1 MCNWCKRM
9 RPTPRTLCIVLVI
22 LLPLAMGE
30 LGAARAERPEG
41 DGGQVVQSAS
51 RYAILAWN
59 DLGMHC
65 YNPSYQDLA
74 VLPPF
79 NTLWA
84 QVVRVGNPPQIITQG
99 VTVSYSFPDNT
110 YSVGKTNFW
119 TYAQALYGVALPPNI
134 GLSGKGLSGAMDQRG
149 DHFVAEGIPLTE
161 YSDSAPTVRQPYQL
175 AVLVATENGTGRE
188 LARLTVVAP
197 VSTEMRCDTCHYDG
211 GVEDIRTGRV
221 DTNILALHDREN
233 ADKYPS
239 GHAGNL
245 MDRRPINC
253 AECHADNAVGAPGVA
268 GIPNLSQAM
277 HDKHAEEGNIPP
289 TTEGCYLCHPGPETR
304 CLRDVMSQKGMTC
317 LSCHGNM
324 QAVSQN
330 PNPWLQEPRCDSAS
344 CHGAKYAQNQP
355 LYRQSLGHGGLYCE
369 ACHDSTHAIAR
380 SREPND
386 AIKFIQLQGHSGT
399 LDECIVC
406 HASVP
411 AGAGPHGTSPRQYFH
426 LPILTRR

>member
-1 MCNWCKRM
+1 MCRYRNGILQMARIYA
-9 RPTPRTLCIVLVI
+9 IVWAI
-22 LLPLAMGE
+22 LLYLAIGG
-30 LGAARAERPEG
+30 LGIAIAERPEG
-41 DGGQVVQSAS
+41 DRSDAVQNGD

-74 VLPPF
+74 VLPPY

-84 QVVRVGNPPQIITQG
+84 QVVRVGNPPQIVTQG

-119 TYAQALYGVALPPNI
+119 TYVQALYGVALPANV
-134 GLSGKGLSGAMDQRG
+134 GLKGKGLSGTMDLQG

-161 YSDSAPTVRQPYQL
+161 YSDGAATVRQPYQL
-175 AVLVATENGTGRE
+175 AVIVATEDGTGRE

-211 GVEDIRTGRV
+211 GVEGIRTGRV
-221 DTNILALHDREN
+221 DTNILTFHDQEN
-233 ADKYPS
+233 SDEYPA
-239 GHAGNL
+239 GHQGML

-253 AECHADNAVGAPGVA
+253 AECHADNALGAPGVA
-268 GIPNLSQAM
+268 GIPSLSRAM
-277 HDKHAEEGNIPP
+277 HSKHFEEGGVPE
-289 TTEGCYLCHPGPETR
+289 TTDGCYRCHPGPQTR
-304 CLRDVMSQKGMTC
+304 CLRDVMSQRGMTC

-324 QAVSQN
+324 QAVSRN
-330 PNPWLQEPRCDSAS
+330 PTPWLQEPRCDNAA
-344 CHGAKYAQNQP
+344 CHGTSYAQGQP
-355 LYRQSLGHGGLYCE
+355 LYRHSLGHGGLYCE
-369 ACHDSTHAIAR
+369 ACHDSTHAIAP

-399 LDECIVC
+399 LLECIVC

-411 AGAGPHGTSPRQYFH
+411 AGSGPHGTSPRRYFH